1 MVKEQYHEA
10 DVCKKIAEI
19 QFSIF
24 SPDDMAK
31 SSHIQV
37 LCIVMSYSLLTVRK
51 LQDRP
56 SYPPDLSLTKFHD
69 LSI

>member
-37 LCIVMSYSLLTVRK
+37 LCILYSCLLLITHCQK
-51 LQDRP
+51 TAEP
-56 SYPPDLSLTKFHD
+56 APISP
-69 LSI
+69 

>member
-10 DVCKKIAEI
+10 DVCKKISEI

-37 LCIVMSYSLLTVRK
+37 QCSYESMRGRGALGSGHLPVQCGR
-51 LQDRP
+51 L
-56 SYPPDLSLTKFHD
+56 
-69 LSI
+69 

>member
-10 DVCKKIAEI
+10 DVCKKISEI

-37 LCIVMSYSLLTVRK
+37 RTSMGLVLWYRGGELTV
-51 LQDRP
+51 
-56 SYPPDLSLTKFHD
+56 
-69 LSI
+69 I

>member
-10 DVCKKIAEI
+10 DVCKKISEI

-37 LCIVMSYSLLTVRK
+37 QCSYESMRGRGGYWGMDIHRCCCGRL
-51 LQDRP
+51 
-56 SYPPDLSLTKFHD
+56 
-69 LSI
+69 